1 MSWWMILLVVLA
13 GAVLALV
20 LVAARKPD
28 TFRIERRVKLA
39 AAPDAIFPY
48 LDSLESWQLWSPW
61 ARKDPAM
68 RTTYGPSRAGLG
80 ASMGWDGNNQV
91 GKGNMG
97 IIESRPHEAVAYRLE
112 FEKPFR
118 ATNRASFTLSPV
130 EGGTELV
137 WAMEGPASLMSK
149 IMDLLMN
156 MDRMVGRDFE
166 AGLANLKALVE
177 K

>member
-1 MSWWMILLVVLA
+1 MSWWLLLIVTLA

-20 LVAARKPD
+20 PRLSRMPD
-28 TFRIERRVKLA
+28 TFRVERRIVLA

-68 RTTYGPSRAGLG
+68 RTTYGPSRAGIG

-91 GKGNMG
+91 GKGNMS
-97 IIESRPHEAVAYRLE
+97 IVESRPHEAVAYRLE

-118 ATNRASFTLSPV
+118 ATNRASFTLTPV
-130 EGGTELV
+130 AGGTELV
-137 WAMEGPASLMSK
+137 WAMEGPAPLMSK
-149 IMDLLMN
+149 IMDLLMK

-166 AGLANLKALVE
+166 AGLANLRGLVE

>member
-1 MSWWMILLVVLA
+1 MPWWMILLVVLA

-20 LVAARKPD
+20 LLASRKPD
-28 TFRIERRVKLA
+28 RFRIERRIVLA
-39 AAPDAIFPY
+39 ATPEAIYPY

-61 ARKDPAM
+61 AHKDPAM

-91 GKGNMG
+91 GKGNMS

-118 ATNRASFTLSPV
+118 ATNRASFTLNPV

-137 WAMEGPASLMSK
+137 WAMEGPSPLMSK

-166 AGLANLKALVE
+166 AGLANLRGLVE

>member
-1 MSWWMILLVVLA
+1 MAWWMFLLLALA

-20 LVAARKPD
+20 LIASRKPD
-28 TFRIERRVKLA
+28 TFRIERRIVLDA
-39 AAPDAIFPY
+39 GPEAIFPY

-68 RTTYGPSRAGLG
+68 RTTYGPSRAGTG
-80 ASMGWDGNNQV
+80 ASMGWDGNGKV
-91 GKGNMG
+91 GKGNMS
-97 IIESRPHEAVAYRLE
+97 IVESRPHEAVVYRLE

-118 ATNRASFTLSPV
+118 ATNRARFTLKPV
-130 EGGTELV
+130 DGGTELV
-137 WAMEGPASLMSK
+137 WTMEGPAPLVSK

-166 AGLANLKALVE
+166 AGLANLRALVE
-177 K
+177 R

>member
-1 MSWWMILLVVLA
+1 MSWWLFLLLALA

-20 LVAARKPD
+20 LLASRKPD
-28 TFRIERRVKLA
+28 TFRVERRIVLA

-61 ARKDPAM
+61 AHKDPAM

-80 ASMGWDGNNQV
+80 ASMGWEGNSKV
-91 GKGNMG
+91 GKGNMS
-97 IIESRPHEAVAYRLE
+97 IIESRPTDRVVYRLE

-118 ATNRASFTLSPV
+118 ATNRASFTLKPAN
-130 EGGTELV
+130 GGTELV
-137 WAMEGPASLMSK
+137 WAMEGPAPLMSK

-166 AGLANLKALVE
+166 AGLANLRGLVE